1 MKLFY
6 YKPKQ
11 FNPIL
16 FLVAKISN
24 KDEMEKLEAW
34 TNELFQILIEH
45 GDANKENILIF
56 SVIKDYDKSTE
67 NLILPSTKSS
77 PKLTERCH
85 KETKFVNNLVIE
97 TLRKSD
103 TEFYI
108 ELLPEKVL
116 IHDVK
121 LNLMVL
127 SKFYS
132 LQ

>member
-11 FNPIL
+11 FDPLL
-16 FLVAKISN
+16 FLIVKISDKN
-24 KDEMEKLEAW
+24 EMEKLEAW
-34 TNELFQILIEH
+34 TNELFQILIDH
-45 GDANKENILIF
+45 GDANEENILIF
-56 SVIKDYDKSTE
+56 SVIKDFDKSTE

-85 KETKFVNNLVIE
+85 KETKFVNNLVVE

-108 ELLPEKVL
+108 ELLQEKVL
-116 IHDVK
+116 IHQVK
-121 LNLMVL
+121 LNLMDL

-132 LQ
+132 I

>member
-11 FNPIL
+11 FSPIL
-16 FLVAKISN
+16 FIIVKISN

-34 TNELFQILIEH
+34 TNEIFKILIDE
-45 GDANKENILIF
+45 GEANEENILIF
-56 SVIKDYDKSTE
+56 SVIKDHEKVTE

-85 KETKFVNNLVIE
+85 KETKFVNSLVVE

-108 ELLPEKVL
+108 ELLPDKVL
-116 IHDVK
+116 IHQMK
-121 LNLMVL
+121 LNLMAL

-132 LQ
+132 V

>member
-11 FNPIL
+11 FSPIL
-16 FLVAKISN
+16 FIIVKISN

-34 TNELFQILIEH
+34 TNEIFKILIDENE
-45 GDANKENILIF
+45 ANEENILIF
-56 SVIKDYDKSTE
+56 SIIKDYEKSTE

-77 PKLTERCH
+77 QKLTNRCH
-85 KETKFVNNLVIE
+85 KETKFVNSLVVE

-108 ELLPEKVL
+108 ELLPNKVL
-116 IHDVK
+116 IHQVK
-121 LNLMVL
+121 LNLMTF

-132 LQ
+132 V